1 MAALT
6 PAQLIKNID
15 RVLLL
20 KEILKTDGILY
31 KVGVN
36 NPQKVAPF
44 NKGKGKNQE
53 VIEILEKATKNNLS
67 SIQNELRGKG
77 IYFGN
82 ETSTTSFSKIEKDSR
97 FVEINLGHTFELI
110 FAAASIAAIKSRPN
124 NLIGT
129 MPIVS
134 ENDVK
139 TILFDAIKGKGILKY
154 TAKGYSLSNDAT
166 HNDILQLHY
175 DKNSLAYKGME
186 KFISDND
193 EYNNKKNK
201 LITPALKYV
210 NSPEIKTIRE
220 TLFTNGV
227 VDTYTVN
234 LIGGEQQK
242 PDVKISISREG
253 QRQDEIKLISLKL
266 NSTTFGV
273 VKGGTEESMQT
284 LFSKFD
290 IPISVNKKGNIVK
303 NSYISAK
310 DSFNKMSIDSQLQTV
325 QKALNEF
332 YGGSVIEKGFEVL
345 KFTTKT
351 KSTNVFKRL
360 FKEFTEKYKNEYK
373 NKKMKIEL
381 VSGTSGISLIFKFPD
396 NKSFLKIRN
405 RTIEGNIRH
414 EIEEMSGLQKLIGT
428 QPI

>member
-36 NPQKVAPF
+36 NPQKVAPY

-124 NLIGT
+124 NLTDT

-227 VDTYTVN
+227 VDTYSVN

-253 QRQDEIKLISLKL
+253 QKQDEIKLISLKL

-273 VKGGTEESMQT
+273 VKGGTEESMHT

-310 DSFNKMSIDSQLQTV
+310 NSFNKMSIDSQLQSV